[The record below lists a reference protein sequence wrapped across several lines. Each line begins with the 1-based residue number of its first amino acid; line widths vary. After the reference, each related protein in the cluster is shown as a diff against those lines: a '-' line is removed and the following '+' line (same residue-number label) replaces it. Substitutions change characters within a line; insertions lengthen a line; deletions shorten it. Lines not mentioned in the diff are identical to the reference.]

1 LAYISVIL
9 FMTLIGSEQ
18 ITSRATTVAQN
29 TSEAPIG
36 GAKICEQP
44 IGGGGLQALN
54 QNIKVDCLLA
64 REYQTDQSP
73 NF

>member
-1 LAYISVIL
+1 
-9 FMTLIGSEQ
+9 MTLIGSEQ

-36 GAKICEQP
+36 RAMQNMSAAYWWSRSAGSQS
-44 IGGGGLQALN
+44 
-54 QNIKVDCLLA
+54 NIKVDCLLA